1 MTPSLH
7 TAPTTLM
14 LSDRLITLA
23 QDADRAG
30 CQITAEHLLALAHTV
45 FDDPQMHSPKAYWAA
60 SSGCSARQR
69 TASLSSGVRAG
80 LLNGPLSRSAS
91 MGGSAT
97 AG

>member
-1 MTPSLH
+1 MTLSVH

-14 LSDRLITLA
+14 LSDRLLTLA

-45 FDDPQMHSPKAYWAA
+45 FDDPVMQSPKPYWAA

-69 TASLSSGVRAG
+69 RASLSSGVRTG
-80 LLNGPLSRSAS
+80 LLRGPLSRSAS
-91 MGGSAT
+91 FGGSAT